1 MSLDLLTPVAGCV
14 GDVISLVDRDTQ
26 VVMAKIRN
34 PMQPTKMSMGHGRSW
49 LPMNHVKPRSGLALE
64 VMNDVMPFQQLR
76 EGFRN
81 VDR

>member
-34 PMQPTKMSMGHGRSW
+34 PMQPTTMSMGHGRSW